1 MLFLQMSRVCSS
13 QDPHNDLQSPIISV
27 KWVLMPSF
35 GLCWHC
41 IYVVPIDQNTH
52 IHMMK
57 INKPLKIH
65 GDVLNLLSNV
75 VPNEPSWISLAAV
88 SAFLTD
94 NYLRTF
100 LLFIFLY
107 YMFLKERTLCA
118 YHFYTR
124 INWFVTGPSFKN
136 KCSS

>member
-13 QDPHNDLQSPIISV
+13 QYPHNDLQSPIISV

-52 IHMMK
+52 IHKMK

-75 VPNEPSWISLAAV
+75 VPNEPSWTSLAAV

-100 LLFIFLY
+100 LLFIFSLLHVFKGKNFVWLPFLY
-107 YMFLKERTLCA
+107 Q
-118 YHFYTR
+118 
-124 INWFVTGPSFKN
+124 N
-136 KCSS
+136 KLICHWTKF